1 MNTQMLSTSKNTF
14 RKTLL
19 AIAAT
24 LSFSAIGSTGATS
37 SANAQPSGWEVNCTQ
52 KVDSP
57 ANGDTLREFL
67 CTRQRDCQADANR
80 KGAPAFGNGC
90 FGVAPSA
97 NYSR

>member
-1 MNTQMLSTSKNTF
+1 MLSTSKNIF